1 MADNVFVK
9 AEKLA
14 AATLGLLDHQVILGS
29 LVARDSGADFVGASG
44 DTVNI
49 KRPSKL
55 IGSEEALTRSSTR
68 EIESENLAEWKIAVK
83 LDTHVYSAVDLS
95 DAELTLDVED
105 FGAQVLDPQAKT
117 IVRRIEKK
125 LAAAL
130 QSAPAIGTVDV
141 DKDTG
146 DEVTAGS
153 VRKAIVKARNK
164 LNRQDVPVSGRYLV
178 VGADVESALLNDPTL
193 VRVDT
198 SGTDSVLRE
207 SIIGRLAG
215 FTIVVSNDVD
225 PGTAIAFH
233 PSAYILVN
241 RAPVVPTSAQGASQ
255 SYEGLSVRVMRDYN
269 SKTASDRSFLSTY
282 TGIGEVKDAP
292 EGTPKGQEEAK
303 ATQLRAVSFKL
314 KPVTVTPPVEGK

>member
-14 AATLGLLDHQVILGS
+14 AATLGLLDHQVVLGS
-29 LVARDSGADFVGASG
+29 LVARDSGADFIGAAG

-55 IGSEEALTRSSTR
+55 IGSEEALTRSTTR

-117 IVRRIEKK
+117 IVRRVEKK

-146 DEVTAGS
+146 DEITAGS

-198 SGTDSVLRE
+198 SGSDSVLRE

-241 RAPVVPTSAQGASQ
+241 RAPVVPTSAQGASKA
-255 SYEGLSVRVMRDYN
+255 YEGLSVRVMRDYN

-282 TGIGEVKDAP
+282 MGIGEVKDAP
-292 EGTPKGQEEAK
+292 EGTAKGQEEAK

-314 KPVTVTPPVEGK
+314 KPVTAPVEG